1 MIEISKDY
9 ELKSFGRFSEDLSI
23 PGRLKDRLLE
33 LTGSFKK
40 VGNLYLS
47 HLGDDQKVTG
57 LEKKELVEA
66 LEEVLIF
73 VVMLRRIDFAP
84 SQDRVSVEKSEGKFK
99 LELKFVEKSLWQF
112 TGVMLSDYQIKNRNF
127 KEWFNVTLS
136 DEIKKFLAIYGSA
149 VADKEITPD
158 ERTSIIAQL
167 DKLFLEIVEMIVYIE
182 RFMLFQ

>member
-9 ELKSFGRFSEDLSI
+9 QLKSFGRFSEDISL

-33 LTGSFKK
+33 LTSAFKK

-57 LEKKELVEA
+57 LEKKELVDG
-66 LEEVLIF
+66 LEEVLVLVI
-73 VVMLRRIDFAP
+73 MLRRVDFVP
-84 SQDRVSVEKSEGKFK
+84 LEDRISVEKAEGKFR
-99 LELKFVEKSLWQF
+99 LDLKFIEKTLWQF
-112 TGVMLSDYQIKNRNF
+112 TGVMLQDYQIKNRNF

-136 DEIKKFLAIYGSA
+136 DEIKKFLAIYGGAASDKVITDEERA
-149 VADKEITPD
+149 VIA
-158 ERTSIIAQL
+158 AQL
-167 DKLFLEIVEMIVYIE
+167 DILFIEIVEMIVYIE